1 MIEYLIPQASSYA
14 SDIDNLFML
23 VVWIVGFWF
32 FATVGMF
39 LWLVFRFRAKEGVP
53 AQYVTGKEP
62 HLKKWVTIPHA
73 LIIVCD
79 VFLIVGA
86 VQVWYHVKQQMP
98 EAEQTI
104 RVTGQ
109 QWAWTFVHPGKDG
122 EIDTADDITRID
134 ELHLRN
140 NTVYHFI
147 LESQDVNHSFS
158 IPVFRLKQDALPGRV
173 ITGWF
178 EPTRVGE
185 YDIQCAEMCGPGH
198 GIMGAK
204 LYVETEE
211 AHDAWMANA
220 TNAQFAIK

>member
-32 FATVGMF
+32 FATIGMF

-62 HLKKWVTIPHA
+62 HLKKWVTIPHG

-109 QWAWTFVHPGKDG
+109 QWAWTFVHPGEDG

-211 AHDAWMANA
+211 AYDAWMAKAINA
-220 TNAQFAIK
+220 

>member
-1 MIEYLIPQASSYA
+1 MIEQLIPQASTYA

-32 FATVGMF
+32 VATMGMF
-39 LWLVFRFRAKEGVP
+39 LWMVFRFRAKEGVP

-98 EAEQTI
+98 EAEHTI

-109 QWAWTFVHPGKDG
+109 QWAWTFVHPGQDG

-147 LESQDVNHSFS
+147 LQSEDVNHSFS

-185 YDIQCAEMCGPGH
+185 YDIQCAEMCGVGH

-204 LYVETEE
+204 LYVESDE
-211 AHDAWMANA
+211 AHDAWMAKA

>member
-32 FATVGMF
+32 FATIGMF

-62 HLKKWVTIPHA
+62 HLKKWVTIPHG

-109 QWAWTFVHPGKDG
+109 QWAWTFVHPGEDG

-211 AHDAWMANA
+211 AHDAWMAKA
-220 TNAQFAIK
+220 TNA

>member
-1 MIEYLIPQASSYA
+1 MIKNLVPQASSYA

-23 VVWIVGFWF
+23 VVGIVGFWF
-32 FATVGMF
+32 IGTMGMF
-39 LWLVFRFRAKEGVP
+39 LWMIFRFREKEGVP

-62 HLKKWVTIPHA
+62 HLKRWVTIPHA
-73 LIIVCD
+73 LIIVSD

-109 QWAWTFVHPGKDG
+109 QWAWTFVHPGADG

-147 LESQDVNHSFS
+147 LESEDVNHSFS

-173 ITGWF
+173 IMGWF
-178 EPTRVGE
+178 KPTRVGE
-185 YDIQCAEMCGPGH
+185 YDIQCAEMCGVGH

-204 LYVETEE
+204 LYVESDENHAAWITQ
-211 AHDAWMANA
+211 ATDARI
-220 TNAQFAIK
+220 AIK